1 MAKPQAQKKEENVKA
16 KKEVTYA
23 SLVRVSAIGCLLSSV
38 YVALIA
44 GAELSD
50 LGSVDASV
58 MVTKYADSLSV
69 KPPGKL
75 VAMAE
80 NSFSLHIH
88 CVGSGKQFVPT
99 IILET
104 GLAVPAQVSWSKSI
118 LGGLESIGG
127 RVCWY
132 DRAGY
137 GFSDSGPMPQTA
149 KKSAAALYELL
160 KNSEEQGP
168 FVLVG
173 HSYGG
178 FIVRL
183 LADAHPEQIA
193 GIVLIDSTH
202 ETVVPHLKPYTSIAL
217 QTAIKASLLN
227 PFAALDRYLLRDAV
241 SPLHDGLTLT
251 PTQTALT
258 FQGKFW
264 KAISNEILNL
274 HNNASVVQ
282 VARTVPRIPRSNLPV
297 AVVTAIDSVSPY
309 CTPNKSSLSDQ
320 FTRLADTN
328 PDTICRPITTTAPK
342 MFVEALFKGQWKLAT
357 ELSDMTRFSFM
368 DGSHAGFF
376 VDGSAAGVT
385 VVEAVESVVK
395 QAGLYM
401 RGEYLKL
408 QEAAEEMRSA
418 SARGDIL
425 EDEEDEEAEE

>member
-1 MAKPQAQKKEENVKA
+1 
-16 KKEVTYA
+16 
-23 SLVRVSAIGCLLSSV
+23 
-38 YVALIA
+38 
-44 GAELSD
+44 
-50 LGSVDASV
+50 
-58 MVTKYADSLSV
+58 
-69 KPPGKL
+69 
-75 VAMAE
+75 MAE

-88 CVGSGKQFVPT
+88 CVGSAKQFVPT

-104 GLAVPAQVSWSKSI
+104 GLAVPAQVSWSKI
-118 LGGLESIGG
+118 
-127 RVCWY
+127 CWY

-137 GFSDSGPMPQTA
+137 GFSDSGPMPQLR
-149 KKSAAALYELL
+149 KR
-160 KNSEEQGP
+160 NSEEQGP

-193 GIVLIDSTH
+193 GMF
-202 ETVVPHLKPYTSIAL
+202 VPHLKPYTSVAL

-227 PFAALDRYLLRDAV
+227 PFAALDRYLLREEV

-274 HNNASVVQ
+274 HNNAV
-282 VARTVPRIPRSNLPV
+282 
-297 AVVTAIDSVSPY
+297 VSPY

-328 PDTICRPITTTAPK
+328 PDTICRPITDTAPNA
-342 MFVEALFKGQWKLAT
+342 FGQALFEGQWKLAT

-376 VDGSAAGVT
+376 VDGCAAGVT

-401 RGEYLKL
+401 RGC
-408 QEAAEEMRSA
+408 EEMRSA